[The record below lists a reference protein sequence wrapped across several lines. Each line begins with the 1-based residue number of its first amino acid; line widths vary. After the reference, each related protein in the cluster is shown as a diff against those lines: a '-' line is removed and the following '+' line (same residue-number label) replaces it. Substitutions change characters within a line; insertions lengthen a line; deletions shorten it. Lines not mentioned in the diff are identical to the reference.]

1 MGEVTLDSPLLAV
14 LGSGARKLAKA
25 RGLVTV
31 RDLLDY
37 FPRRYID
44 AHAGSTF
51 GEFELGEHVVL
62 TARVETMTQ
71 RRMQTRKGSM
81 ANAVIV
87 DDEGRRAAVT
97 FFSAQPHYNVLRPGK
112 RALFSGQLGLFNK
125 QLQLSHPQYTLMDD
139 ADMSVYPVSYTHL
152 TLPTILLV

>member
-1 MGEVTLDSPLLAV
+1 MGEVTLESPLLAV
-14 LGSGARKLAKA
+14 LGSGAKKLAKA
-25 RGLVTV
+25 RDLVTV

-87 DDEGRRAAVT
+87 DDEGRPSLMSAEAV
-97 FFSAQPHYNVLRPGK
+97 HE
-112 RALFSGQLGLFNK
+112 LGLEVGALAVAVVK
-125 QLQLSHPQYTLMDD
+125 AT
-139 ADMSVYPVSYTHL
+139 SVIVETKKD
-152 TLPTILLV
+152 